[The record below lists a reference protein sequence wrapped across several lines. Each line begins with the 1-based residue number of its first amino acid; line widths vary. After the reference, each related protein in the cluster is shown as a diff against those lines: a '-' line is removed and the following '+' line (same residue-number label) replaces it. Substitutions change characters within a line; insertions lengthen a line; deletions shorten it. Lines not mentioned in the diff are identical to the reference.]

1 MLDTITTNIMVENVK
16 ETMNFYCS
24 MLGFESILT
33 VPSEGDI
40 FDFAILKK
48 DNISIM
54 FQSKE
59 SLVEEY
65 PTLNTDK
72 IVPSFTLYIIV
83 KDIDI
88 LYKEITNK
96 NVKLAKELHETFYD
110 KKEFAIFDNN
120 SNILTIAE

>member
-54 FQSKE
+54 LQSKE

-65 PTLNTDK
+65 PTLNTDE
-72 IVPSFTLYIIV
+72 IVPSFTLYITV
-83 KDIDI
+83 KDIDK

-96 NVKLAKELHETFYD
+96 NVKLAKEMHKTFYG

>member
-1 MLDTITTNIMVENVK
+1 MFDTITTNIMVENVEK
-16 ETMNFYCS
+16 TMNFYCS

-72 IVPSFTLYIIV
+72 IVPSFTLYITV

-96 NVKLAKELHETFYD
+96 NVKLAKEMHETFYG

-120 SNILTIAE
+120 SNIITIAE